1 MKKIAILGSTGSIG
15 TQTVDIL
22 PSIEA
27 EVVALTTNRRI
38 GLLEEQA
45 RALHPK
51 MVCAFDENAAKEL
64 RVKLADTDIE
74 VLTGMDGLIACASE
88 SGADIVVTAVV
99 GMVGLLPTLAAI
111 NAGKD
116 IALANKETLVCAG
129 GIVMEAARK
138 KGVRI
143 LPVDSEHSAIFQ
155 CVQAANGNPVS
166 KILLTASGGPF
177 FGKKFEEMR
186 GMTREQAL
194 AHPNWSMGAKITIDS
209 ATMMNKGLELIEA
222 MWLYDLPPEDIEIV
236 VHRES
241 IVHSAVEFADGAVIA
256 QLGLPDMRL
265 PIQLALT
272 WPERVPCKVPRMSLA
287 EVAKLTFFAVCS
299 STEGSA
305 LPRSRSAFR
314 THWTAS
320 RTGRTSHST
329 TCSPPTEPHA
339 SSFWAETADPER
351 RQLCRYFQSFWPF
364 WPSACWSSCMNSA
377 ILSPPSAAACRSM
390 NSGSAWVRP
399 FSSTNIT
406 ARCTA

>member
-15 TQTVDIL
+15 TQTVYIL
-22 PSIEA
+22 PSIDA

-38 GLLEEQA
+38 NLLEEQA

-51 MVCAFDENAAKEL
+51 MVCAMDESAAKEL
-64 RVKLADTDIE
+64 KIKLADTDIE
-74 VLTGMDGLIACASE
+74 VLTGMDGLIACAAE

-99 GMVGLLPTLAAI
+99 GMVGLLPTMAAI
-111 NAGKD
+111 KAGKD

-129 GIVMEAARK
+129 GLVMSAAK
-138 KGVRI
+138 QYGVRI

-155 CVQAANGNPVS
+155 CVQAANGNPID

-177 FGKKFEEMR
+177 FGKKIEEMR

-222 MWLYDLPPEDIEIV
+222 MWLYNLPPEDIEIV

-272 WPERVPCKVPRMSLA
+272 WPQRVPCKVPRMSLA
-287 EVAKLTFFAVCS
+287 EVAKLTFYAPDYEAFPALNLAKHAASLKGDRGAVLNGANEAVVGLFLNGKIGF
-299 STEGSA
+299 TDIAERVAYA
-305 LPRSRSAFR
+305 LDTIPYKKDITLDDVLA
-314 THWTAS
+314 
-320 RTGRTSHST
+320 
-329 TCSPPTEPHA
+329 
-339 SSFWAETADPER
+339 ADK
-351 RQLCRYFQSFWPF
+351 
-364 WPSACWSSCMNSA
+364 
-377 ILSPPSAAACRSM
+377 AAREIVL
-390 NSGSAWVRP
+390 G
-399 FSSTNIT
+399 
-406 ARCTA
+406 

>member
-22 PSIEA
+22 PSIDA

-38 GLLEEQA
+38 NLLEEQA

-51 MVCAFDENAAKEL
+51 MVCAMDENAAKEL
-64 RVKLADTDIE
+64 KIKLADTDIE
-74 VLTGMDGLIACASE
+74 VLTGMDGLIACAAE

-99 GMVGLLPTLAAI
+99 GMVGLLPTMAAI
-111 NAGKD
+111 KAGKD

-129 GIVMEAARK
+129 GLVMSAAK
-138 KGVRI
+138 QYGVRI

-155 CVQAANGNPVS
+155 CVQAANGNPID

-177 FGKKFEEMR
+177 FGKKIEEMR

-222 MWLYDLPPEDIEIV
+222 MWLYNLPPEDIEIV

-272 WPERVPCKVPRMSLA
+272 WPQRVPCKVPRMSLA
-287 EVAKLTFFAVCS
+287 EVAKLTFYAPDYEAFPALNLAQYAASLKGDSGAVLNGANEAAVGLFLNDKIGF
-299 STEGSA
+299 TDIAERVAYA
-305 LPRSRSAFR
+305 LDTIPYKKDITLDDVLA
-314 THWTAS
+314 
-320 RTGRTSHST
+320 
-329 TCSPPTEPHA
+329 
-339 SSFWAETADPER
+339 ADK
-351 RQLCRYFQSFWPF
+351 
-364 WPSACWSSCMNSA
+364 
-377 ILSPPSAAACRSM
+377 AAREIVL
-390 NSGSAWVRP
+390 G
-399 FSSTNIT
+399 
-406 ARCTA
+406 

>member
-22 PSIEA
+22 PSIDA

-38 GLLEEQA
+38 NLLEEQA

-51 MVCAFDENAAKEL
+51 MVCAMDEDAAKTL
-64 RVKLADTDIE
+64 KIKLADTNIE
-74 VLTGMDGLIACASE
+74 VLTGMDGLIACAAE
-88 SGADIVVTAVV
+88 SGADVVVTAVV
-99 GMVGLLPTLAAI
+99 GMVGLLPTMAAI
-111 NAGKD
+111 KAGKD

-129 GIVMEAARK
+129 GLVMSAAK
-138 KGVRI
+138 QYGVRI

-155 CVQAANGNPVS
+155 CVQAANGNPID

-177 FGKKFEEMR
+177 FGKKIEEMR

-272 WPERVPCKVPRMSLA
+272 WPQRVPCKVPRMSLA
-287 EVAKLTFFAVCS
+287 EVAKLTFYAPDYEAFPALNLAKHAASLKGDRGAVLNGANEAAVGLFLNDKIGF
-299 STEGSA
+299 TDIAERVAYA
-305 LPRSRSAFR
+305 LDTIPYKKDITLDDVLA
-314 THWTAS
+314 
-320 RTGRTSHST
+320 
-329 TCSPPTEPHA
+329 
-339 SSFWAETADPER
+339 ADK
-351 RQLCRYFQSFWPF
+351 
-364 WPSACWSSCMNSA
+364 
-377 ILSPPSAAACRSM
+377 AAREIVL
-390 NSGSAWVRP
+390 G
-399 FSSTNIT
+399 
-406 ARCTA
+406 

>member
-22 PSIEA
+22 PSIDA

-38 GLLEEQA
+38 NLLEEQA

-51 MVCAFDENAAKEL
+51 MVCAMDENAAKEL
-64 RVKLADTDIE
+64 KIKLADTDIE
-74 VLTGMDGLIACASE
+74 VLTGMDGLIACAAE

-99 GMVGLLPTLAAI
+99 GMVGLLPTMAAI
-111 NAGKD
+111 KAGKD

-129 GIVMEAARK
+129 GLVMSAAK
-138 KGVRI
+138 QYGVRI

-155 CVQAANGNPVS
+155 CVQAANGNPID

-194 AHPNWSMGAKITIDS
+194 AHPNLSMGAKITIDS

-272 WPERVPCKVPRMSLA
+272 WPQRVPCKVPRMSLA
-287 EVAKLTFFAVCS
+287 EVAKLTFYAPDYEAFPALNLAKHAASLKGDRGAVLNGANEAAVGLFLNDKIGF
-299 STEGSA
+299 TDIAERVAYA
-305 LPRSRSAFR
+305 LDTIPYKKDITLDDVLA
-314 THWTAS
+314 
-320 RTGRTSHST
+320 
-329 TCSPPTEPHA
+329 
-339 SSFWAETADPER
+339 ADK
-351 RQLCRYFQSFWPF
+351 
-364 WPSACWSSCMNSA
+364 
-377 ILSPPSAAACRSM
+377 AAREIVL
-390 NSGSAWVRP
+390 G
-399 FSSTNIT
+399 
-406 ARCTA
+406 

>member
-22 PSIEA
+22 PSIDA

-38 GLLEEQA
+38 NLLEEQA

-51 MVCAFDENAAKEL
+51 MVCAMDENAAKAL
-64 RVKLADTDIE
+64 KIKLADTDIT
-74 VLTGMDGLIACASE
+74 VLTGMDGLIACAAE

-99 GMVGLLPTLAAI
+99 GMVGLLPTMAAI
-111 NAGKD
+111 KAGKD

-129 GIVMEAARK
+129 GLVMSAAK
-138 KGVRI
+138 QYGVRI

-155 CVQAANGNPVS
+155 CVQAANGNPID

-177 FGKKFEEMR
+177 FGKKIEEMR

-241 IVHSAVEFADGAVIA
+241 IVHSAGEFADGAVIA

-272 WPERVPCKVPRMSLA
+272 WPQRVPCKVPRMSLA
-287 EVAKLTFFAVCS
+287 EVAKLTFYAPDYEAFPALNLAKHAASLKGDRGAVLNGANEAAVGLFLNDKIGF
-299 STEGSA
+299 TDIAERVAYA
-305 LPRSRSAFR
+305 LDTIPYKKDITLDDVLA
-314 THWTAS
+314 
-320 RTGRTSHST
+320 
-329 TCSPPTEPHA
+329 
-339 SSFWAETADPER
+339 ADK
-351 RQLCRYFQSFWPF
+351 
-364 WPSACWSSCMNSA
+364 
-377 ILSPPSAAACRSM
+377 AAREIVL
-390 NSGSAWVRP
+390 G
-399 FSSTNIT
+399 
-406 ARCTA
+406 

>member
-15 TQTVDIL
+15 TQTFDIL
-22 PSIEA
+22 PSIDA

-38 GLLEEQA
+38 NLLEEQA

-51 MVCAFDENAAKEL
+51 MVCAMDENAAKEL
-64 RVKLADTDIE
+64 KIKLADTDIE
-74 VLTGMDGLIACASE
+74 VLTGMDGLIACAAE

-99 GMVGLLPTLAAI
+99 GMVGLLPTMAAI
-111 NAGKD
+111 KAGKD

-129 GIVMEAARK
+129 GLVMSAAK
-138 KGVRI
+138 QYGVRI

-155 CVQAANGNPVS
+155 CVQAANGNPID

-272 WPERVPCKVPRMSLA
+272 WPQRVPCKVPRMSLA
-287 EVAKLTFFAVCS
+287 EVAKLTFYAPDYEAFPALNLAKHAASLKGDRGAVLNGANEAAVGLFLNDKIGF
-299 STEGSA
+299 TDIAERVAYA
-305 LPRSRSAFR
+305 LDTIPYKKDITLDDVLA
-314 THWTAS
+314 
-320 RTGRTSHST
+320 
-329 TCSPPTEPHA
+329 
-339 SSFWAETADPER
+339 ADK
-351 RQLCRYFQSFWPF
+351 
-364 WPSACWSSCMNSA
+364 
-377 ILSPPSAAACRSM
+377 AAREIVL
-390 NSGSAWVRP
+390 G
-399 FSSTNIT
+399 
-406 ARCTA
+406 

>member
-1 MKKIAILGSTGSIG
+1 MKKIAILGSKGSIG

-22 PSIEA
+22 PSIDA

-38 GLLEEQA
+38 NLLEEQA

-51 MVCAFDENAAKEL
+51 MVCAMDESAAKEL
-64 RVKLADTDIE
+64 KIKLADTDIT
-74 VLTGMDGLIACASE
+74 VLTGMDGLIACAAE

-99 GMVGLLPTLAAI
+99 GMVGLLPTMAAI
-111 NAGKD
+111 KAGKD

-129 GIVMEAARK
+129 GLVMSAAK
-138 KGVRI
+138 QYGVRI

-155 CVQAANGNPVS
+155 CVQAANGNPID

-177 FGKKFEEMR
+177 FGKKIEEMR

-241 IVHSAVEFADGAVIA
+241 IVHSAVEFTDGAVIA

-272 WPERVPCKVPRMSLA
+272 WPQRVPCKVPRMSLA
-287 EVAKLTFFAVCS
+287 EVAKLTFYAPDYEAFPALNLAKHAASLKGDRGAVLNGAN
-299 STEGSA
+299 EAAVGLFLNGKIGFIDIAERVAYA
-305 LPRSRSAFR
+305 LDTIPYKKDITLDDVLA
-314 THWTAS
+314 
-320 RTGRTSHST
+320 
-329 TCSPPTEPHA
+329 
-339 SSFWAETADPER
+339 ADK
-351 RQLCRYFQSFWPF
+351 
-364 WPSACWSSCMNSA
+364 
-377 ILSPPSAAACRSM
+377 AAREIVL
-390 NSGSAWVRP
+390 G
-399 FSSTNIT
+399 
-406 ARCTA
+406 

>member
-22 PSIEA
+22 PSIDA

-38 GLLEEQA
+38 NLLEEQA

-51 MVCAFDENAAKEL
+51 MVCAMDEDAAKTL
-64 RVKLADTDIE
+64 KIKLADTNIE
-74 VLTGMDGLIACASE
+74 VLTGMDGLIACAAE

-99 GMVGLLPTLAAI
+99 GMVGLLPTMAAI
-111 NAGKD
+111 KAGKD

-129 GIVMEAARK
+129 GLVMSTAK
-138 KGVRI
+138 QYGVRI

-155 CVQAANGNPVS
+155 CVQAANGNPID

-177 FGKKFEEMR
+177 FGKKIEEMR

-272 WPERVPCKVPRMSLA
+272 WPQRVPCKVPRMSLA
-287 EVAKLTFFAVCS
+287 EVAKLTFYALDYEAFPALNLAKHAASLKGDRGAVLNGANEAAVGLFLNDKIGF
-299 STEGSA
+299 TDIAERVAYA
-305 LPRSRSAFR
+305 LDTIPYKKDITLDDVLA
-314 THWTAS
+314 
-320 RTGRTSHST
+320 
-329 TCSPPTEPHA
+329 
-339 SSFWAETADPER
+339 ADK
-351 RQLCRYFQSFWPF
+351 
-364 WPSACWSSCMNSA
+364 
-377 ILSPPSAAACRSM
+377 AAREIVL
-390 NSGSAWVRP
+390 G
-399 FSSTNIT
+399 
-406 ARCTA
+406 

>member
-22 PSIEA
+22 PSIDA

-38 GLLEEQA
+38 NLLEEQA

-51 MVCAFDENAAKEL
+51 MVCAMDESAAKEL
-64 RVKLADTDIE
+64 KIKLADTNIE
-74 VLTGMDGLIACASE
+74 VLTGMDGLIACAAE

-99 GMVGLLPTLAAI
+99 GMVGLLPTMAAI
-111 NAGKD
+111 KAGKD

-129 GIVMEAARK
+129 GLVMSAAK
-138 KGVRI
+138 QYGVRI

-155 CVQAANGNPVS
+155 CVQAANGNPID

-177 FGKKFEEMR
+177 FGKKIEEMR

-272 WPERVPCKVPRMSLA
+272 WPQRVPCKVPRMSLA
-287 EVAKLTFFAVCS
+287 EVAKLTFYAPDYEAFPALNLAKHAASLKGDRGAVLNGANEAAVGLFLNDKIGF
-299 STEGSA
+299 TDIAERVAYA
-305 LPRSRSAFR
+305 LDTIPYKKDITLDDVLA
-314 THWTAS
+314 
-320 RTGRTSHST
+320 
-329 TCSPPTEPHA
+329 
-339 SSFWAETADPER
+339 ADK
-351 RQLCRYFQSFWPF
+351 
-364 WPSACWSSCMNSA
+364 
-377 ILSPPSAAACRSM
+377 AAREIVL
-390 NSGSAWVRP
+390 G
-399 FSSTNIT
+399 
-406 ARCTA
+406 

>member
-22 PSIEA
+22 PSIDA

-38 GLLEEQA
+38 NLLEEQA

-51 MVCAFDENAAKEL
+51 MVCAMDENAAKAL
-64 RVKLADTDIE
+64 KIKLADTDIT
-74 VLTGMDGLIACASE
+74 VLTGMDGLIACAAE

-99 GMVGLLPTLAAI
+99 GMVGLLPTMAAI
-111 NAGKD
+111 KAGKD

-129 GIVMEAARK
+129 GLVMSAAK
-138 KGVRI
+138 QYGVRI

-155 CVQAANGNPVS
+155 CVQAANGNPID

-177 FGKKFEEMR
+177 FGKKIEEMR

-272 WPERVPCKVPRMSLA
+272 WPQRVPCKVPRMSLA
-287 EVAKLTFFAVCS
+287 EVAKLTFYAPDYEAFPALNLAKHAASLKGDRGAVLNGANEAAVGLFLNDKIGF
-299 STEGSA
+299 TDIAERVAYA
-305 LPRSRSAFR
+305 LDTIPYKKDITLDDVLA
-314 THWTAS
+314 
-320 RTGRTSHST
+320 
-329 TCSPPTEPHA
+329 
-339 SSFWAETADPER
+339 ADKAARE
-351 RQLCRYFQSFWPF
+351 
-364 WPSACWSSCMNSA
+364 
-377 ILSPPSAAACRSM
+377 IVLS
-390 NSGSAWVRP
+390 
-399 FSSTNIT
+399 
-406 ARCTA
+406 

>member
-22 PSIEA
+22 PSIDA

-38 GLLEEQA
+38 NLLEEQA

-51 MVCAFDENAAKEL
+51 MVCAMDESAAKEL
-64 RVKLADTDIE
+64 KIKLADTDIK
-74 VLTGMDGLIACASE
+74 VLTGMDGLIACAAE

-99 GMVGLLPTLAAI
+99 GMVGLLPTMTAI
-111 NAGKD
+111 KAGKD

-129 GIVMEAARK
+129 GLVMSAAK
-138 KGVRI
+138 QYGVRI

-155 CVQAANGNPVS
+155 CVQAANGNPID

-272 WPERVPCKVPRMSLA
+272 WPQRVPCKVPRMSLA
-287 EVAKLTFFAVCS
+287 EVAKLTFYAPDYEAFPALNLAKHAASLKGDRGAVLNGANEAAVGLFLNGKIGF
-299 STEGSA
+299 TDIAERVAYA
-305 LPRSRSAFR
+305 LDTIPYKKDITLDDVLA
-314 THWTAS
+314 
-320 RTGRTSHST
+320 
-329 TCSPPTEPHA
+329 
-339 SSFWAETADPER
+339 ADK
-351 RQLCRYFQSFWPF
+351 
-364 WPSACWSSCMNSA
+364 
-377 ILSPPSAAACRSM
+377 AAREIVL
-390 NSGSAWVRP
+390 G
-399 FSSTNIT
+399 
-406 ARCTA
+406 

>member
-22 PSIEA
+22 PSIDA

-38 GLLEEQA
+38 NLLEEQA

-51 MVCAFDENAAKEL
+51 MVCAMDENAAKAL
-64 RVKLADTDIE
+64 KIKLADTNIE
-74 VLTGMDGLIACASE
+74 VLTGMDGLIACAAE

-99 GMVGLLPTLAAI
+99 GMVGLLPTMAAI
-111 NAGKD
+111 KAGKD

-129 GIVMEAARK
+129 GLVMSAAK
-138 KGVRI
+138 QYGVRI

-155 CVQAANGNPVS
+155 CVQAANGNPID

-241 IVHSAVEFADGAVIA
+241 IVHSAVEFTDGAVIA

-272 WPERVPCKVPRMSLA
+272 WPQRVPCKVPRMSLA
-287 EVAKLTFFAVCS
+287 EVAKLTFYAPDYEAFPALNLAKHAASLKGDRGAVLNGANEAAVGLFLNDKIGF
-299 STEGSA
+299 TDIAERVAYA
-305 LPRSRSAFR
+305 LDTISYKKDITLDDVLA
-314 THWTAS
+314 
-320 RTGRTSHST
+320 
-329 TCSPPTEPHA
+329 
-339 SSFWAETADPER
+339 ADK
-351 RQLCRYFQSFWPF
+351 
-364 WPSACWSSCMNSA
+364 
-377 ILSPPSAAACRSM
+377 AAREIVL
-390 NSGSAWVRP
+390 G
-399 FSSTNIT
+399 
-406 ARCTA
+406 

>member
-22 PSIEA
+22 PSIDA

-38 GLLEEQA
+38 NLLEEQA

-51 MVCAFDENAAKEL
+51 MVCAMDENAAKEL
-64 RVKLADTDIE
+64 KIKLADTDIE
-74 VLTGMDGLIACASE
+74 VLTGMDGLIACAAE

-99 GMVGLLPTLAAI
+99 GMVGLLPTMAAI
-111 NAGKD
+111 KAGKD
-116 IALANKETLVCAG
+116 IALATKETLVCAG
-129 GIVMEAARK
+129 GLVMSAAK
-138 KGVRI
+138 QYGVRI

-155 CVQAANGNPVS
+155 CVQAANGNPID

-272 WPERVPCKVPRMSLA
+272 WPQRVPCKVPRMSLA
-287 EVAKLTFFAVCS
+287 EVAKLTFYAPDYEAFPALNLAKHAASLKGDRGAVLNGANEAAVGLFLNDKIGF
-299 STEGSA
+299 TDIAERVAYA
-305 LPRSRSAFR
+305 LDTIPYKKDITLDDVLA
-314 THWTAS
+314 
-320 RTGRTSHST
+320 
-329 TCSPPTEPHA
+329 
-339 SSFWAETADPER
+339 ADK
-351 RQLCRYFQSFWPF
+351 
-364 WPSACWSSCMNSA
+364 
-377 ILSPPSAAACRSM
+377 AAREIVL
-390 NSGSAWVRP
+390 G
-399 FSSTNIT
+399 
-406 ARCTA
+406 

>member
-22 PSIEA
+22 PSIDA

-38 GLLEEQA
+38 NLLEEQA

-51 MVCAFDENAAKEL
+51 MVCAMDENAAKAL
-64 RVKLADTDIE
+64 KIKLADTNIE
-74 VLTGMDGLIACASE
+74 VLTGMDGLIACAAE

-99 GMVGLLPTLAAI
+99 GMVGLLPTMAASK
-111 NAGKD
+111 AGKD

-129 GIVMEAARK
+129 GLVMSAAK
-138 KGVRI
+138 QYGVRI

-155 CVQAANGNPVS
+155 CVQAANGNPID

-177 FGKKFEEMR
+177 FGKKIEEMR

-272 WPERVPCKVPRMSLA
+272 WPQRVPCKVPRMSLA
-287 EVAKLTFFAVCS
+287 EVAKLTFYAPDYEAFPALNLAKHAASLKGDRGAVLNGANEAAVGLFLNDKIGF
-299 STEGSA
+299 TDIAERVAYA
-305 LPRSRSAFR
+305 LDTIPYKKDITLDDVLA
-314 THWTAS
+314 
-320 RTGRTSHST
+320 
-329 TCSPPTEPHA
+329 
-339 SSFWAETADPER
+339 ADK
-351 RQLCRYFQSFWPF
+351 
-364 WPSACWSSCMNSA
+364 
-377 ILSPPSAAACRSM
+377 AAREIVL
-390 NSGSAWVRP
+390 G
-399 FSSTNIT
+399 
-406 ARCTA
+406 